1 MKEREGVMSLTLTS
15 ETLPADHKAAIRQ
28 MKRELRAQICDV
40 QAVFDRLHAKIAD
53 RVAEIAALKKSGDP
67 VWPVIP
73 FADVKNGTLS
83 EAQRAAVKRRGCAV
97 IKGHF
102 PREQALAWDNAMLD
116 YLDRNHFDEVYKG
129 PGDNFFGTLT
139 ASRPEIYPIYWSQAQ
154 MQARQSEE
162 MAQVQS
168 FLNRLW
174 TFESNGKQWFNPD
187 VSVIY
192 PDRIRRRPPGTTSK
206 GLGAHTDSGALER
219 WLLPA
224 YQQVF
229 ARVFDGNV
237 DEYDPW
243 NAAHRTDVEEYTV
256 DNTTKCSVFRTFQ
269 GWTALSDMI
278 PDQGLLHVVPI
289 PEAMAY
295 ILLRPLLDDVPEDEL
310 CGVAPGRVLPISE
323 KWHPLLIEALTS
335 IPALEAGDSVWW
347 HCDVIHSV
355 APVENQQGWGNV
367 MYIPAAPMCEKNL
380 AYAKKVKA
388 ALETGASPGDFP
400 REDYE
405 TDWQDRFTLNDLNIH
420 GKRALGMA

>member
-1 MKEREGVMSLTLTS
+1 MMAVNFAS
-15 ETLPADHKAAIRQ
+15 ETLPADHNAAIRQ
-28 MKRELRAQICDV
+28 LKQALRAQIGDV
-40 QAVFDRLHAKIAD
+40 QAVFNQLSERIAA
-53 RVAEIAALKKSGDP
+53 RVAEINALKARGEP

-73 FADVKNGTLS
+73 FADIKNGTLS
-83 EAQRAAVKRRGCAV
+83 EAQREAVKRRGCAV

-102 PREQALAWDNAMLD
+102 PREQALGWDRSMLE

-129 PGDNFFGTLT
+129 PGDSFFGTLE

-154 MQARQSEE
+154 MQARQSSE

-174 TFESNGKQWFNPD
+174 TFESEGKQWFDPD

-229 ARVFDGNV
+229 AAVFNGKP
-237 DEYDPW
+237 EQYDPW
-243 NAAHRTDVEEYTV
+243 NAAHRTEVEEYTV

-269 GWTALSDMI
+269 GWTALSDML
-278 PDQGLLHVVPI
+278 PGQGLLHVVPI

-295 ILLRPLLDDVPEDEL
+295 VLLRPLLDDVPDDEL
-310 CGVAPGRVLPISE
+310 CGVAPGRVLPISAQ
-323 KWHPLLIEALTS
+323 WHPLLIEALTS

-355 APVENQQGWGNV
+355 APVTDQQGWGNV
-367 MYIPAAPMCEKNL
+367 MYIPAAPLCEKNL
-380 AYAKKVKA
+380 AYAKRVKA
-388 ALETGASPGDFP
+388 ALEKGASPGDFP

-405 TDWQDRFTLNDLNIH
+405 TSWEDRFTLDDLNEH
-420 GKRALGMA
+420 GKRALGMSV

>member
-1 MKEREGVMSLTLTS
+1 MTFTS

-28 MKRELRAQICDV
+28 LKRELRAQIGDV
-40 QAVFDRLHAKIAD
+40 QAVFDKLSDKIAT
-53 RVAEIAALKKSGDP
+53 RVAEINALKNKGES

-73 FADVKNGTLS
+73 FADVKNGTITD
-83 EAQRAAVKRRGCAV
+83 AQREAVKRRGCAV

-102 PREQALAWDNAMLD
+102 PREQALAWDRSMLE
-116 YLDRNHFDEVYKG
+116 YLDLNKFDEVYKG

-154 MQARQSEE
+154 MQARQSEA

-174 TFESNGKQWFNPD
+174 TFESNGKQWFDPD

-237 DEYDPW
+237 EKYDPW
-243 NAAHRTDVEEYTV
+243 NAAHRTEVEEYTV

-278 PDQGLLHVVPI
+278 PGQGLLHVVPI

-323 KWHPLLIEALTS
+323 KWHPLLVEALTS

-380 AYAKKVKA
+380 AYAKKVKE

-405 TDWQDRFTLNDLNIH
+405 KSWQDRFTVNDLNIH

>member
-1 MKEREGVMSLTLTS
+1 MAFTS
-15 ETLPADHKAAIRQ
+15 ETLPIDHKASIRQ
-28 MKRELRAQICDV
+28 MKQELRAQIGDV
-40 QAVFDRLHAKIAD
+40 QQVFNRLSEQIAT
-53 RVAEIAALKKSGDP
+53 RVADINALKAQGKS
-67 VWPVIP
+67 VWPQIAYSDIAQGKV
-73 FADVKNGTLS
+73 S
-83 EAQRAAVKRRGCAV
+83 EAQRALIKRRGCAV

-102 PREQALAWDNAMLD
+102 PREQALGWDRAMLD
-116 YLDRNHFDEVYKG
+116 YLDQNHFDEVYKG
-129 PGDNFFGTLT
+129 PGDSFFGTLE

-154 MQARQSEE
+154 MQARQSNE
-162 MAQVQS
+162 MAAVQA

-174 TFESNGKQWFNPD
+174 RFESEGQQWFDPD

-224 YQQVF
+224 YQRVF
-229 ARVFDGNV
+229 ASVFSGKV
-237 DEYDPW
+237 EEYDPW
-243 NAAHRTDVEEYTV
+243 NAAHRTEVEEYTV

-278 PDQGLLHVVPI
+278 PGQGLLHVVPI

-295 ILLRPLLDDVPEDEL
+295 ILLRPLLDDVPDDEL
-310 CGVAPGRVLPISE
+310 CGVAPGRVLPVSE
-323 KWHPLLIEALTS
+323 KWHPLLMEALSS

-367 MYIPAAPMCEKNL
+367 MYIPAAPLCAKNL
-380 AYAKKVKA
+380 AYARKVKV
-388 ALETGASPGDFP
+388 ALEQGASPGDFP
-400 REDYE
+400 RENYE
-405 TDWQDRFTLNDLNIH
+405 SDWSGRFTLNDLNIH
-420 GKRALGMA
+420 GKRALGIEV

>member
-1 MKEREGVMSLTLTS
+1 MTFTH

-28 MKRELRAQICDV
+28 MKQALRAQIGDV
-40 QAVFDRLHAKIAD
+40 QQLFDQLSARISERVEEIKVIKARGESVWPQLNYAD
-53 RVAEIAALKKSGDP
+53 IAAGR
-67 VWPVIP
+67 V
-73 FADVKNGTLS
+73 T
-83 EAQRAAVKRRGCAV
+83 EAQRALIKHRGCVV

-102 PREQALAWDNAMLD
+102 PREQALGWDRAMLD
-116 YLDRNHFDEVYKG
+116 YLAKNRFDEVYKG
-129 PGDNFFGTLT
+129 PGDSFFGTLE

-154 MQARQSEE
+154 MQARQSDE
-162 MAQVQS
+162 MAAAQS

-174 TFESNGKQWFNPD
+174 RFESEGRTWFNPD
-187 VSVIY
+187 ISVIY

-224 YQQVF
+224 YQ
-229 ARVFDGNV
+229 RVFTNVFNGNL
-237 DEYDPW
+237 DQYDPW
-243 NAAHRTDVEEYTV
+243 DAAHRTEVEEYTV
-256 DNTTKCSVFRTFQ
+256 ENTTKCSVFRTFQ

-278 PDQGLLHVVPI
+278 AGQGLLHVVPI

-310 CGVAPGRVLPISE
+310 CGVAPGRVLPVSE
-323 KWHPLLIEALTS
+323 KWHPLLMEALSS

-367 MYIPAAPMCEKNL
+367 MYIPAAPLCEKNL
-380 AYAKKVKA
+380 AYARTVKI
-388 ALETGASPGDFP
+388 ALEQGASPGDFP

-405 TDWQDRFTLNDLNIH
+405 RDWSGRFTLADLNGH
-420 GKRALGMA
+420 GKRALGMES

>member
-1 MKEREGVMSLTLTS
+1 MTLTS
-15 ETLPADHKAAIRQ
+15 ETLPADHKATIRQ
-28 MKRELRAQICDV
+28 LKRELRAQIGDV
-40 QAVFDRLHAKIAD
+40 QAVFNTLSDKIAT
-53 RVAEIAALKKSGDP
+53 RVAEINALKNKGET
-67 VWPVIP
+67 VWPEIP
-73 FADVKNGTLS
+73 FADVKNGTITA
-83 EAQRAAVKRRGCAV
+83 EQREAVKRRGCAV

-102 PREQALAWDNAMLD
+102 PREQALAWDRSMLD
-116 YLDRNHFDEVYKG
+116 YLDLNKFDEVYKG

-174 TFESNGKQWFNPD
+174 TFESNGKTWFNPD

-237 DEYDPW
+237 EKYDPW
-243 NAAHRTDVEEYTV
+243 NAAHRTEVEEYTV

-278 PDQGLLHVVPI
+278 PGQGLLHVVPI

-310 CGVAPGRVLPISE
+310 CGVAPGRVLPVSE

-355 APVENQQGWGNV
+355 APVDNQQGWGNV
-367 MYIPAAPMCEKNL
+367 MYISAAPMCEKNL
-380 AYAKKVKA
+380 AYAKKVKE

-405 TDWQDRFTLNDLNIH
+405 KTWQDRFTVNDLNIH
-420 GKRALGMA
+420 GRRALGMA

>member
-1 MKEREGVMSLTLTS
+1 MTFTS

-28 MKRELRAQICDV
+28 LKRELRAQIGDV
-40 QAVFDRLHAKIAD
+40 QAVFNKLSDKIAT
-53 RVAEIAALKKSGDP
+53 RVAEINALKNKGES

-73 FADVKNGTLS
+73 FADVKNGTITD
-83 EAQRAAVKRRGCAV
+83 AQREAVKRRGCAV

-102 PREQALAWDNAMLD
+102 PREQALAWDRSMLD
-116 YLDRNHFDEVYKG
+116 YLDLNKFDEVYKG

-174 TFESNGKQWFNPD
+174 TFESNGKQWFDPD

-192 PDRIRRRPPGTTSK
+192 PDRIRRRLPGTTSK

-237 DEYDPW
+237 EKYDPW
-243 NAAHRTDVEEYTV
+243 NAAHRTEVEEYTV

-278 PDQGLLHVVPI
+278 PGQGLLHVVPI

-310 CGVAPGRVLPISE
+310 CGVAPGRVLPVSE
-323 KWHPLLIEALTS
+323 KWHPLLIEALSS

-380 AYAKKVKA
+380 AYAKKVKE

-405 TDWQDRFTLNDLNIH
+405 KSWQDRFTVNDLNIH
-420 GKRALGMA
+420 GKRALGMV

>member
-1 MKEREGVMSLTLTS
+1 MTFSS
-15 ETLPADHKAAIRQ
+15 EILPADHKAAIRQ
-28 MKRELRAQICDV
+28 LKRELRAQIGDV
-40 QAVFDRLHAKIAD
+40 QAVFDRLSDKIAT
-53 RVAEIAALKKSGDP
+53 RVAEINAMKNNGET

-73 FADVKNGTLS
+73 FEDVKNGTITT
-83 EAQRAAVKRRGCAV
+83 AQREAVKRSGCAV

-116 YLDRNHFDEVYKG
+116 YLDLNQFDNVYKG

-139 ASRPEIYPIYWSQAQ
+139 ASRPEIFPIYWSQAQ

-237 DEYDPW
+237 DKYDPW
-243 NAAHRTDVEEYTV
+243 NAAHRTEVEEYTV

-278 PDQGLLHVVPI
+278 PGQGLLHVVPI

-310 CGVAPGRVLPISE
+310 CGVAPGRVLPVSE

-380 AYAKKVKA
+380 AYAKKVKE

-405 TDWQDRFTLNDLNIH
+405 KRWQDRFTVNDLNIH
-420 GKRALGMA
+420 GKRALGMV

>member
-1 MKEREGVMSLTLTS
+1 MTFTS

-28 MKRELRAQICDV
+28 LKRELRAQIGDV
-40 QAVFDRLHAKIAD
+40 QAVFNKLSDKIAT
-53 RVAEIAALKKSGDP
+53 RVAEINALKNKGES
-67 VWPVIP
+67 VWPAIP
-73 FADVKNGTLS
+73 FTDVKNGTITD
-83 EAQRAAVKRRGCAV
+83 AQREAVKRRGCAV

-102 PREQALAWDNAMLD
+102 PREQALAWDRSMLD
-116 YLDRNHFDEVYKG
+116 YLDLNKFDEVYKG

-174 TFESNGKQWFNPD
+174 TFESNGKQWFDPD

-237 DEYDPW
+237 DKYDPW
-243 NAAHRTDVEEYTV
+243 NAAHRTEVEEYTV
-256 DNTTKCSVFRTFQ
+256 ENTTKCSVFRTFQ

-278 PDQGLLHVVPI
+278 PGQGLLHVVPI

-380 AYAKKVKA
+380 AYAKKVKET
-388 ALETGASPGDFP
+388 LETGASPGDFP

-405 TDWQDRFTLNDLNIH
+405 KRWQDRFTVNDLNIH
-420 GKRALGMA
+420 GKRALGMV

>member
-1 MKEREGVMSLTLTS
+1 MAVTHTS
-15 ETLPADHKAAIRQ
+15 ETLPADPKAAIRQ
-28 MKRELRAQICDV
+28 IKRELRAQIGDV
-40 QAVFDRLHAKIAD
+40 QAVFDRLTA
-53 RVAEIAALKKSGDP
+53 RIAARLEEIDALKASAQD
-67 VWPVIP
+67 VWPTIP
-73 FADVKNGTLS
+73 FEAIARGQVP
-83 EAQRAAVKRRGCAV
+83 EAQRELIKRRGCAV

-102 PREQALAWDNAMLD
+102 SRERALAWDNSMLD
-116 YLDRNHFDEVYKG
+116 YLDRNHFDDVYRG
-129 PGDNFFGTLT
+129 PGDTFFGSLE

-154 MQARQSEE
+154 MQARQSDE
-162 MAQVQS
+162 MAAVQS

-174 TFESNGKQWFNPD
+174 TFNRDGKQWFNPD

-224 YQQVF
+224 YQKVF
-229 ARVFDGNV
+229 ADVFNGNI
-237 DEYDPW
+237 DAYDPW
-243 NAAHRTDVEEYTV
+243 DAAHRTEVEEYTV

-295 ILLRPLLDDVPEDEL
+295 VLLRPLLDDVPEDEL
-310 CGVAPGRVLPISE
+310 CGVAPGKVLPISE
-323 KWHPLLIEALTS
+323 KWHPLLIKALSS
-335 IPALEAGDSVWW
+335 IPALNAGDSVWW

-380 AYAKKVKA
+380 AYAQKVKA
-388 ALETGASPGDFP
+388 ALARGASPGDFP

-405 TDWQDRFTLNDLNIH
+405 SDWEGRFTLDDLNIH
-420 GKRALGMA
+420 GKRALGMAN

>member
-1 MKEREGVMSLTLTS
+1 MTFTS

-28 MKRELRAQICDV
+28 LKRELRAQIGDV
-40 QAVFDRLHAKIAD
+40 QAVFDKLSDKIAT
-53 RVAEIAALKKSGDP
+53 RVAEINALKNKGES

-73 FADVKNGTLS
+73 FADVQNGTITD
-83 EAQRAAVKRRGCAV
+83 AQREAVKRRGCAV

-102 PREQALAWDNAMLD
+102 PREQALAWDRSMLD
-116 YLDRNHFDEVYKG
+116 YLDLNKFDEVYKG

-154 MQARQSEE
+154 MQARQSEA

-174 TFESNGKQWFNPD
+174 TFESNGKQWFDPD

-237 DEYDPW
+237 EKYDPW
-243 NAAHRTDVEEYTV
+243 NAAHRTEVEEYTV

-278 PDQGLLHVVPI
+278 PGQGLLHVVPI

-323 KWHPLLIEALTS
+323 KWHPLLVEALTS

-380 AYAKKVKA
+380 AYAKKVKE

-405 TDWQDRFTLNDLNIH
+405 KSWQDRFTVNDLNIH

>member
-1 MKEREGVMSLTLTS
+1 MTFTS

-28 MKRELRAQICDV
+28 LKRELRAQICDV
-40 QAVFDRLHAKIAD
+40 QAVFDKLSDKIAT
-53 RVAEIAALKKSGDP
+53 RVAEINALKNKGET
-67 VWPVIP
+67 VWPEIP
-73 FADVKNGTLS
+73 FADVKNSTITD
-83 EAQRAAVKRRGCAV
+83 AQREAVKRRGCAV

-102 PREQALAWDNAMLD
+102 PREQALAWDRSMLD
-116 YLDRNHFDEVYKG
+116 YLDLNKFDEVYKG

-237 DEYDPW
+237 EKYDPW
-243 NAAHRTDVEEYTV
+243 NAAHRTEVEEYTV

-278 PDQGLLHVVPI
+278 PGQGLLHVVPI

-323 KWHPLLIEALTS
+323 KWHPLLVEALTS

-380 AYAKKVKA
+380 AYAKKVKE

-405 TDWQDRFTLNDLNIH
+405 KSWQDRFTVNDLNIH

>member
-1 MKEREGVMSLTLTS
+1 MTFTS

-28 MKRELRAQICDV
+28 LKRELRAQIGDV
-40 QAVFDRLHAKIAD
+40 QAVFDKLSDKIAT
-53 RVAEIAALKKSGDP
+53 RVAEINALKNKGES
-67 VWPVIP
+67 VWPEIP
-73 FADVKNGTLS
+73 FADVKNGTITD
-83 EAQRAAVKRRGCAV
+83 AQREAVKRRGCAV

-102 PREQALAWDNAMLD
+102 PREQALAWDRSMLD
-116 YLDRNHFDEVYKG
+116 YLDLNKFDEVYKG

-174 TFESNGKQWFNPD
+174 TFESNGKQWFDPD

-237 DEYDPW
+237 EKYDPW
-243 NAAHRTDVEEYTV
+243 NAAHRTEVEEYTV

-278 PDQGLLHVVPI
+278 PGQGLLHVVPI

-323 KWHPLLIEALTS
+323 KWHPLLVEALTS

-380 AYAKKVKA
+380 AYAKKIKE

-405 TDWQDRFTLNDLNIH
+405 KDWQDRFTVNDLNIH

>member
-1 MKEREGVMSLTLTS
+1 MTLTFTHD
-15 ETLPADHKAAIRQ
+15 TLPADHKAAIRQ
-28 MKRELRAQICDV
+28 MKKALREQIGDV
-40 QAVFDRLHAKIAD
+40 QQVFAVLSARIEA
-53 RVAEIAALKKSGDP
+53 RVAEIDALKAKGDP
-67 VWPVIP
+67 VWPVIDYRRL
-73 FADVKNGTLS
+73 ATGEVSDAER
-83 EAQRAAVKRRGCAV
+83 EAIKRRGCAV

-102 PREQALAWDNAMLD
+102 PREQALGWDRSMLE
-116 YLDRNHFDEVYKG
+116 YLDRNHFDEQYKG
-129 PGDNFFGTLT
+129 PGDTFFGSLD

-154 MQARQSEE
+154 MQARQSVE
-162 MAQVQS
+162 MAAVQS

-174 TFESNGKQWFNPD
+174 TFETDGKTWFNPD

-229 ARVFDGNV
+229 ASVFRGDIDN
-237 DEYDPW
+237 YDPW
-243 NAAHRTDVEEYTV
+243 NAAHRTEVEEYTV

-278 PDQGLLHVVPI
+278 PHQGLLHVVPI

-295 ILLRPLLDDVPEDEL
+295 VLLRPLLDDVPDDEL
-310 CGVAPGRVLPISE
+310 CGVAPGKVLPVSE
-323 KWHPLLIEALTS
+323 KWHPLLIRALTS

-355 APVENQQGWGNV
+355 APVEDQQGWGNV
-367 MYIPAAPMCEKNL
+367 MYIPAAPLCEKNL
-380 AYAKKVKA
+380 AYAQKVKT
-388 ALETGASPGDFP
+388 ALERGTSPGDFP

-405 TDWQDRFTLNDLNIH
+405 VEWKDRFTLADLNIH
-420 GKRALGMA
+420 GKRALGMAS

>member
-1 MKEREGVMSLTLTS
+1 MAVTCAS
-15 ETLPADHKAAIRQ
+15 ETLPADHNAAIRQ
-28 MKRELRAQICDV
+28 LKQELRAQIGDV
-40 QAVFDRLHAKIAD
+40 QTVFNQLSERIAA
-53 RVAEIAALKKSGDP
+53 RVAEINALKARGEP

-73 FADVKNGTLS
+73 FADIQNGTLND
-83 EAQRAAVKRRGCAV
+83 EQREAVKRRGCAV

-102 PREQALAWDNAMLD
+102 PREKALGWDRSMLE

-129 PGDNFFGTLT
+129 PGDSFFGTLE

-154 MQARQSEE
+154 MQARQSSE

-174 TFESNGKQWFNPD
+174 TFESEGKQWFDPD

-229 ARVFDGNV
+229 AAVFNGKPE
-237 DEYDPW
+237 EYDPW
-243 NAAHRTDVEEYTV
+243 NAAHRTEVEEYTV

-269 GWTALSDMI
+269 GWTALTDML
-278 PDQGLLHVVPI
+278 PGQGLLHVVPI

-295 ILLRPLLDDVPEDEL
+295 VLLRPLLDDVPDDEL
-310 CGVAPGRVLPISE
+310 CGVAPGRVLPISAQ
-323 KWHPLLIEALTS
+323 WHPLLIEALTS

-355 APVENQQGWGNV
+355 APVTDQQGWGNV
-367 MYIPAAPMCEKNL
+367 MYIPAAPLCEKNL
-380 AYAKKVKA
+380 AYAKRVKA
-388 ALETGASPGDFP
+388 ALEKGASPGDFP

-405 TDWQDRFTLNDLNIH
+405 TTWADRFTLADLNEH
-420 GKRALGMA
+420 GKRALGMPV

>member
-1 MKEREGVMSLTLTS
+1 MTFSS
-15 ETLPADHKAAIRQ
+15 EILPADHKAAIRQ
-28 MKRELRAQICDV
+28 LKRELRAQIGDV
-40 QAVFDRLHAKIAD
+40 QGVFDKLSDKIAI
-53 RVAEIAALKKSGDP
+53 RVAEINALKSKGES

-73 FADVKNGTLS
+73 FEDVKNGKITA
-83 EAQRAAVKRRGCAV
+83 AQREAVKRRGCAV
-97 IKGHF
+97 IKGHY
-102 PREQALAWDNAMLD
+102 PREQTLAWDNSMLD
-116 YLDRNHFDEVYKG
+116 YLDLNQFDEVYKG

-139 ASRPEIYPIYWSQAQ
+139 ASRPEIFPIYWSQAQ

-237 DEYDPW
+237 DQYDPW
-243 NAAHRTDVEEYTV
+243 NAAHRTEVEEYTV

-278 PDQGLLHVVPI
+278 PNQGLLHVVPI

-310 CGVAPGRVLPISE
+310 CGVAPGRVLPVSE

-355 APVENQQGWGNV
+355 APVDNQQGWGNV

-380 AYAKKVKA
+380 AYAQKVKA

-405 TDWQDRFTLNDLNIH
+405 KTWQDRFTLNDLNIH

>member
-1 MKEREGVMSLTLTS
+1 MALSFSS
-15 ETLPADHKAAIRQ
+15 ETLPADHKAAIREL
-28 MKRELRAQICDV
+28 KKALRAQIGDV
-40 QAVFDRLHAKIAD
+40 QAVFDQLTAHIET
-53 RVAEIAALKKSGDP
+53 RVAEIDALKAAGKT
-67 VWPVIP
+67 VWPVVTYSDL
-73 FADVKNGTLS
+73 ADGKVTD
-83 EAQRAAVKRRGCAV
+83 AQREEIKRRGCAV

-102 PREQALAWDNAMLD
+102 PREQALGWDRSMLD
-116 YLDRNHFDEVYKG
+116 YLDRNQFDEIYKG

-154 MQARQSEE
+154 MQARQSNE
-162 MAQVQS
+162 MAAVQS

-174 TFESNGKQWFNPD
+174 RFESEGKQWFNPD

-229 ARVFDGNV
+229 ANVFNGDFTHF
-237 DEYDPW
+237 DPW
-243 NAAHRTDVEEYTV
+243 DAAHRTDVEEYTV
-256 DNTTKCSVFRTFQ
+256 ENTTKCSVFRTFQ
-269 GWTALSDMI
+269 GWTALSEMI
-278 PDQGLLHVVPI
+278 PNQGLLHVVPI

-323 KWHPLLIEALTS
+323 QWHPLLTKALTS
-335 IPALEAGDSVWW
+335 IPALEPGDSVWW

-355 APVENQQGWGNV
+355 APVNEQQGWGNV

-380 AYAKKVKA
+380 AYAQKVKV
-388 ALETGASPGDFP
+388 ALENGASPGDFP

-405 TDWQDRFTLNDLNIH
+405 ANWEDRFTLNDLNIH
-420 GKRALGMA
+420 GKRALGMVD

>member
-1 MKEREGVMSLTLTS
+1 MSLTFTS

-28 MKRELRAQICDV
+28 MKRELRAQIGDV
-40 QAVFDRLHAKIAD
+40 QAVFDRLHDKIAD

-174 TFESNGKQWFNPD
+174 TFESNGKQWFDPD

-237 DEYDPW
+237 DQYDPW

>member
-1 MKEREGVMSLTLTS
+1 MTFTS

-28 MKRELRAQICDV
+28 LKRELRAQIGDV
-40 QAVFDRLHAKIAD
+40 QAVFNKLSDKIAT
-53 RVAEIAALKKSGDP
+53 RVAEINALKNKGES
-67 VWPVIP
+67 VWPEIP
-73 FADVKNGTLS
+73 FADVKNGTITD
-83 EAQRAAVKRRGCAV
+83 AQREAVKRRGCAV

-102 PREQALAWDNAMLD
+102 PREQALAWDRSMLD
-116 YLDRNHFDEVYKG
+116 YLDLNKFDDVYKG

-139 ASRPEIYPIYWSQAQ
+139 ASRPEIFPIYWSQAQ

-174 TFESNGKQWFNPD
+174 TFESNGKQWFDPD

-237 DEYDPW
+237 DKYDPW
-243 NAAHRTDVEEYTV
+243 NAAHRTEVEEYTV

-278 PDQGLLHVVPI
+278 PGQGLLHVVPI

-310 CGVAPGRVLPISE
+310 CGVAPGRVLPVSE
-323 KWHPLLIEALTS
+323 KWHPLLIEALSS

-380 AYAKKVKA
+380 AYAKKVKE

-405 TDWQDRFTLNDLNIH
+405 KRWQDRFTVNDLNIH

>member
-1 MKEREGVMSLTLTS
+1 MTFTS

-28 MKRELRAQICDV
+28 LKRELRAQIGDV
-40 QAVFDRLHAKIAD
+40 QAVFDKLSDKIAT
-53 RVAEIAALKKSGDP
+53 RVAEINALKNKGES
-67 VWPVIP
+67 VWPEIP
-73 FADVKNGTLS
+73 FADVKNGTITD
-83 EAQRAAVKRRGCAV
+83 AQREAVKRRGCAV

-102 PREQALAWDNAMLD
+102 PREQALAWDRSMLD
-116 YLDRNHFDEVYKG
+116 YLDLNNFDEMYKG

-174 TFESNGKQWFNPD
+174 TFESNGKRWFDPD

-237 DEYDPW
+237 EKYDPW
-243 NAAHRTDVEEYTV
+243 NAAHRTEVEEYTV

-278 PDQGLLHVVPI
+278 PGQGLLHVVPI

-310 CGVAPGRVLPISE
+310 CGVAPGRVLPVSE
-323 KWHPLLIEALTS
+323 KWHPLLIEALSS

-380 AYAKKVKA
+380 AYAKKVKE

-405 TDWQDRFTLNDLNIH
+405 KSWQGRFTVNDLNIH

>member
-1 MKEREGVMSLTLTS
+1 MTFTS

-28 MKRELRAQICDV
+28 LKRELRAQIGDV
-40 QAVFDRLHAKIAD
+40 QAVFDKLSDKIAT
-53 RVAEIAALKKSGDP
+53 RVAEINTLKNKGES

-73 FADVKNGTLS
+73 FADVKNGTITD
-83 EAQRAAVKRRGCAV
+83 AQREAVKRRGCAV

-102 PREQALAWDNAMLD
+102 PREQALAWDRSMLD
-116 YLDRNHFDEVYKG
+116 YLDLNKFDEVYKG

-154 MQARQSEE
+154 MQARQSEA

-237 DEYDPW
+237 EKYDPW
-243 NAAHRTDVEEYTV
+243 NAAHRTEVEEYTV

-278 PDQGLLHVVPI
+278 PGQGLLHVVPI

-310 CGVAPGRVLPISE
+310 CGVAPGRVLPVSE

-355 APVENQQGWGNV
+355 APVEDQQGWGNV

-380 AYAKKVKA
+380 AYAKKVKE

-405 TDWQDRFTLNDLNIH
+405 KSWQDRFTVNDLNIH

>member
-1 MKEREGVMSLTLTS
+1 MTFTS

-28 MKRELRAQICDV
+28 LKRELRAQIGDV
-40 QAVFDRLHAKIAD
+40 QAVFDKLSDKIAT
-53 RVAEIAALKKSGDP
+53 RVAEINALKNKGES

-73 FADVKNGTLS
+73 FADVKNGTITD
-83 EAQRAAVKRRGCAV
+83 AQREAVKRRGCAV

-102 PREQALAWDNAMLD
+102 PREQALAWDRSMLD
-116 YLDRNHFDEVYKG
+116 YLDLNKFDEVYKG

-154 MQARQSEE
+154 MQARQSEA

-174 TFESNGKQWFNPD
+174 TFESNGKQWFDPD

-237 DEYDPW
+237 EKYDPW
-243 NAAHRTDVEEYTV
+243 NAAHRTEVEEYTV

-278 PDQGLLHVVPI
+278 PGQGLLHVVPI

-310 CGVAPGRVLPISE
+310 CGVVPGRVLPISE
-323 KWHPLLIEALTS
+323 KWHPLLVEALTS

-380 AYAKKVKA
+380 AYAKKVKE

-405 TDWQDRFTLNDLNIH
+405 KSWQDRFTVNDLNIH

>member
-1 MKEREGVMSLTLTS
+1 MTLTFTS
-15 ETLPADHKAAIRQ
+15 EILPADPKAAIRQ
-28 MKRELRAQICDV
+28 MKRELRAQIGDV
-40 QAVFDRLHAKIAD
+40 QAVFDRLSDKIAT
-53 RVAEIAALKKSGDP
+53 RVAEINELKSKGES

-73 FADVKNGTLS
+73 FDDVKNGQITA
-83 EAQRAAVKRRGCAV
+83 AQREAVKRRGCAV

-102 PREQALAWDNAMLD
+102 PREQALAWYNSMLD
-116 YLDRNHFDEVYKG
+116 YLDLNQFDEVYKG
-129 PGDNFFGTLT
+129 PGDNFFGSLT

-154 MQARQSEE
+154 MQARQSEQ

-229 ARVFDGNV
+229 ARVFDGNI
-237 DEYDPW
+237 DQYDPW
-243 NAAHRTDVEEYTV
+243 NAAHRTEVEEYTV

-405 TDWQDRFTLNDLNIH
+405 KTWQDRFTVSDLNIH
-420 GKRALGMA
+420 GKRALGMV

>member
-1 MKEREGVMSLTLTS
+1 MTTPFTH
-15 ETLPADHKAAIRQ
+15 ETLPADPKAAIRQ
-28 MKRELRAQICDV
+28 MKQALRAQIGDV
-40 QAVFDRLHAKIAD
+40 QAVFDRLSATIAA
-53 RVAEIAALKKSGDP
+53 RVAEINALKAQGQP
-67 VWPVIP
+67 VWPIIP
-73 FADVKNGTLS
+73 FS
-83 EAQRAAVKRRGCAV
+83 ELAMGNISDATRAEVKRRGCAV

-102 PREQALAWDNAMLD
+102 PREQALAWDQSMLD
-116 YLDRNHFDEVYKG
+116 YLDKNHFDEVYKG
-129 PGDNFFGTLT
+129 PGDNFFGTLS
-139 ASRPEIYPIYWSQAQ
+139 ASRPEIYPVYWSQAQ

-162 MAQVQS
+162 MALAQS

-174 TFESNGKQWFNPD
+174 QVEHDGKRWFNPD
-187 VSVIY
+187 ISIIY

-229 ARVFDGNV
+229 ASVFNGNV
-237 DEYDPW
+237 EQYDPW
-243 NAAHRTDVEEYTV
+243 NAAHRTEVEEYTV

-269 GWTALSDMI
+269 GWTALSDML
-278 PDQGLLHVVPI
+278 PGQGLLHVVPI

-323 KWHPLLIEALTS
+323 QWHPLLMAALTS
-335 IPALEAGDSVWW
+335 IPPLEAGDSVWW

-380 AYAKKVKA
+380 AYARKVKA

-405 TDWQDRFTLNDLNIH
+405 TTREGRFTLRDLNIH
-420 GKRALGMA
+420 GKRALGMDV

>member
-1 MKEREGVMSLTLTS
+1 MTEMYAS

-28 MKRELRAQICDV
+28 VKQALRAQIGDV
-40 QAVFDRLHAKIAD
+40 QAVFNRLEERIAAQ
-53 RVAEIAALKKSGDP
+53 VAEINALKAKGET

-73 FADVKNGTLS
+73 FEDVKSGRVS
-83 EAQRAAVKRRGCAV
+83 EAQRTAIKRRGCAV

-102 PREQALAWDNAMLD
+102 PREQALGWDQSMLA
-116 YLDRNHFDEVYKG
+116 YLDQNRFDDVYKG
-129 PGDNFFGTLT
+129 PGDSFFGTLE

-154 MQARQSEE
+154 MQARQSSE

-168 FLNRLW
+168 LLNRLW
-174 TFESNGKQWFNPD
+174 TFESDGKQWFDPD

-229 ARVFDGNV
+229 ASVFNGDI
-237 DEYDPW
+237 DSYDPW
-243 NAAHRTDVEEYTV
+243 HAAHRTEVEEYTV

-269 GWTALSDMI
+269 GWTALSDML
-278 PDQGLLHVVPI
+278 PGQGLLHVVPI

-295 ILLRPLLDDVPEDEL
+295 VLLRPLLDDVPDDEL

-355 APVENQQGWGNV
+355 APVDNQQGWGNV
-367 MYIPAAPMCEKNL
+367 MYIPAAPLCEKNL
-380 AYAKKVKA
+380 AYARKVKV
-388 ALETGASPGDFP
+388 ALENGASPGDFP

-405 TDWQDRFTLNDLNIH
+405 ATWENRFTVADLNEH